1 MLLKCKDKKVSP
13 PSCSFT
19 ILNWDSF
26 PLSSLSSPVH
36 THTSFFSLF
45 FFTHFIYTALT
56 HTLALAFWIHY
67 SGKQPTPSNLVLIQ
81 HLTLLFASL
90 LVAHPFSGKQQL
102 LNNCSEEEIFN
113 AYVMGSL
120 KHLCPP
126 LKVYPFFLILPCL
139 TEEPSFRHS
148 HAHSHTHIWLF
159 LTGTIYSIHTIKHQ
173 LFALPIY
180 LYTILYTHRNT
191 HIQTPHI
198 HPFTYIHR
206 SIVVCNTTLMK
217 WFSG

>member
-1 MLLKCKDKKVSP
+1 M
-13 PSCSFT
+13 
-19 ILNWDSF
+19 
-26 PLSSLSSPVH
+26 
-36 THTSFFSLF
+36 
-45 FFTHFIYTALT
+45 
-56 HTLALAFWIHY
+56 
-67 SGKQPTPSNLVLIQ
+67 LIQ

-90 LVAHPFSGKQQL
+90 PVAHPFSGKQQL

-126 LKVYPFFLILPCL
+126 LKVYPFFLIPPCL

-148 HAHSHTHIWLF
+148 HAHSHTHMAFSNRHYILNTHNQTSTVCLTYLF
-159 LTGTIYSIHTIKHQ
+159 IHNTIYTQK
-173 LFALPIY
+173 Y
-180 LYTILYTHRNT
+180 
-191 HIQTPHI
+191 TPHI